1 MPMGKV
7 AVVGSVNMDLVVN
20 TPRMPKLGET
30 IIGHGFMTAPG
41 GKGANQACA
50 AARLGGEVRMLARVG
65 DDAFGRQLRE
75 HLEDSGVIT
84 DDVKTVP
91 DTPSGTATIVVH
103 QGDNFIVID
112 PGANHRLTPA
122 DVQAFAERIA
132 EADVVLVQLEVPLE
146 TVEET
151 VRVSKAAGTPV
162 VLNPAPAAEL
172 SAETLAGLTWLTP
185 NEGEA
190 AMLAGTEPAA
200 GDTQAPGGGAGRAGG
215 GHAPADS
222 TSGQA
227 AGGHASEESGRA
239 GGGHAAADSHQAAA
253 GASAAADSGA
263 DNAGIP
269 DLERTVAALKCLG
282 VTNICITLGAQGV
295 AFSDEDGGITRLP
308 AEKVTPIDTTAAGDV
323 FNGAFA
329 VALTEGRPV
338 TDAIAFAQRASAI
351 SVTRPGAGPSIP
363 TRDEVEG

>member
-1 MPMGKV
+1 MGKV

-190 AMLAGTEPAA
+190 AMLAATEPAA
-200 GDTQAPGGGAGRAGG
+200 GDTQAAGGGAGRAGG

-222 TSGQA
+222 T
-227 AGGHASEESGRA
+227 SGRA

-269 DLERTVAALKCLG
+269 DLERTLAALKRLG
-282 VTNICITLGAQGV
+282 VANICITLGAQGV
-295 AFSDEDGGITRLP
+295 AFSDGDGGITLLP